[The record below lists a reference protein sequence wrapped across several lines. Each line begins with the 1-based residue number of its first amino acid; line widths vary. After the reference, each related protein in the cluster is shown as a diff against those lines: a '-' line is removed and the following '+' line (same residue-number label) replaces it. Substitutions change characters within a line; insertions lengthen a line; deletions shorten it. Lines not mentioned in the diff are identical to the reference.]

1 MKGFSKITVGLGIFI
16 IISASF
22 MLQVND
28 FLTEAFGKEAVRSS
42 FFVLFFLITALYIG
56 YIIYKRIPVYRIGL
70 SLLGFGLAYLLISW
84 QPYFAE
90 KLHIIEYGILGYLA
104 LKDLFGM
111 DRQVSRNIIYAL
123 CFVALIGSLDEG
135 FQRVLSYR
143 VFEVRD
149 IVTNIVSG
157 ALGIIQFLI
166 YRRHMV

>member
-1 MKGFSKITVGLGIFI
+1 MKGFSKITVGFGIYI

-22 MLQVND
+22 MRQIND
-28 FLTEAFGKEAVRSS
+28 VLTKVFGKEAVRAS
-42 FFVLFFLITALYIG
+42 FFVLFFLIIALYIG

-84 QPYFAE
+84 QPFFAE
-90 KLHIIEYGILGYLA
+90 KLHIVEYGILGYLA

-111 DRQVSRNIIYAL
+111 DRGISGNIIYAL

-135 FQRVLSYR
+135 FQWILPYR

-149 IVTNIVSG
+149 IVTNVVSG
-157 ALGIIQFLI
+157 TLGIIQFLI
-166 YRRHMV
+166 YRRRMV